1 MSLRLTMIAVA
12 TALAAGCA
20 PVDWAPVVGEPDEV
34 VPGAGLPDE
43 IPFMDSNNNV
53 GIWLDGDR
61 LLMGWRSAPTHFAG
75 PDAVMHV
82 VSSLDQGRTWEFEA
96 TWALGS
102 DVREPL
108 FYEVDGHLFF
118 TFFQGGTDSLAFEP
132 QQMWRTER
140 HGVADFGELEPW
152 GEDKEVPWE
161 VVMRDGVAW
170 LTSYHGEHYD
180 LDAGLEPVELRLGRS
195 IDGRTWEQTP
205 VYTGGASEAAFQFD
219 EDGRLWAI
227 LRNEDGDASGF
238 GSLLCTAEP
247 EDYTDWDCPGVSDPE
262 RYDSPRMF
270 VHEGEL
276 WLVAR
281 RDIGGPYDQQLTD
294 LPFTEQRLEN
304 LTAYSG
310 RPKGTALYRIDR
322 DRREVILV
330 ANMPGA
336 GDTAFP
342 SIVQLD
348 EHRFLV
354 ANYSSPLDEPEITW
368 LQGQISDRGTQIH
381 LVEITFEALA
391 PGDEPSR

>member
-1 MSLRLTMIAVA
+1 VRTLSPTLLVT
-12 TALAAGCA
+12 LACAGCA
-20 PVDWAPVVGEPDEV
+20 PVEWAPVIGEVDQV
-34 VPGAGLPDE
+34 VPGAGLPPE
-43 IPFMDSNNNV
+43 TPFMESNNNV

-82 VSSLDQGRTWEFEA
+82 VSSTDLGQTWEFEA

-108 FYEVDGHLFF
+108 FYEVGGTLFF

-132 QQMWRTER
+132 QQMWRAER
-140 HGVADFGELEPW
+140 FGVGDYGDLEPW
-152 GEDKEVPWE
+152 GEEQEVPWE
-161 VVMRDGVAW
+161 VVTRDDVAW

-195 IDGRTWEQTP
+195 TDGRTWDQTP
-205 VYTGGASEAAFQFD
+205 VYSGGASEAAFQFD
-219 EDGRLWAI
+219 PDGRLWAI
-227 LRNEDGDASGF
+227 LRNEDGDATGF

-247 EDYTDWDCPGVSDPE
+247 ADYTDWDCPDVSDPE

-281 RDIGGPYDQQLTD
+281 RDIGGPYDQLLTD
-294 LPFTEQRLEN
+294 LPFEEQRLEN

-310 RPKGTALYRIDR
+310 RPKRTALYRIDR
-322 DRREVILV
+322 ESRAVVHVEDL
-330 ANMPGA
+330 PSA
-336 GDTAFP
+336 GDTSFP
-342 SIVQLD
+342 SVVQLD
-348 EHRFLV
+348 DHRFLV
-354 ANYSSPLDEPEITW
+354 ANYTSPLDEPDITW
-368 LQGQISDRGTQIH
+368 LQGQISDRGTLIY
-381 LVEITFEALA
+381 LVEISFEPA
-391 PGDEPSR
+391 D